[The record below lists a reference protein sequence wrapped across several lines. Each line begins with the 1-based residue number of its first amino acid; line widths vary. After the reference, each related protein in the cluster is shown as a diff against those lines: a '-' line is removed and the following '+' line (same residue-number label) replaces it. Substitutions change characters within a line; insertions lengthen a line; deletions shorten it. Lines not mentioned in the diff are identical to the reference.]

1 MDFSKG
7 SSKSKRRSVIKWIIY
22 TLLLFVFYGLQTAP
36 GFFRFL
42 DAQPLLTIPLV
53 LSIAMFE
60 HEIGG
65 AVFGILAGFL
75 WDMQQ
80 DTLFWLQRL
89 SDDVLLRV
97 GKPTDYVPDAYHSAQ
112 QLVLQLLGAGH
123 SVWVVLPV
131 LLRPLGYPRYE
142 LGVGQLFA
150 APNGTDLAGQ
160 HPHLL
165 FGAADFLEIQRI
177 AAKLKK
183 EF

>member
-22 TLLLFVFYGLQTAP
+22 TLLLYVFYGLQTAP

-80 DTLFWLQRL
+80 DTLFGFNALVMMCCCVSVSL
-89 SDDVLLRV
+89 LIMYLMPTTLPSSLFYNFSVLAIQSGLYFLFCYALW
-97 GKPTDYVPDAYHSAQ
+97 GTPGMS
-112 QLVLQLLGAGH
+112 L
-123 SVWVVLPV
+123 VWVNYLLPQMGLT
-131 LLRPLGYPRYE
+131 LLASIPIY
-142 LGVGQLFA
+142 
-150 APNGTDLAGQ
+150 
-160 HPHLL
+160 
-165 FGAADFLEIQRI
+165 FLVRLISSKFSESLRS
-177 AAKLKK
+177 
-183 EF
+183 

>member
-7 SSKSKRRSVIKWIIY
+7 SSKSKRRSVMKWIIY

-80 DTLFWLQRL
+80 DTLFGFNALVMMCCCVSVSL
-89 SDDVLLRV
+89 LIMYLMPTTLPSSLFYNFSVLAIQSGLYFLFCYALW
-97 GKPTDYVPDAYHSAQ
+97 GTPGMS
-112 QLVLQLLGAGH
+112 L
-123 SVWVVLPV
+123 VWVNYLLPQMGLT
-131 LLRPLGYPRYE
+131 LLASIPIY
-142 LGVGQLFA
+142 
-150 APNGTDLAGQ
+150 
-160 HPHLL
+160 
-165 FGAADFLEIQRI
+165 FLVRLISSKFNESLRS
-177 AAKLKK
+177 
-183 EF
+183 

>member
-80 DTLFWLQRL
+80 DTLFGFNALVMMCCCVSVSL
-89 SDDVLLRV
+89 LIMYLMPTTLPSSLFYNVSVL
-97 GKPTDYVPDAYHSAQ
+97 AIQS
-112 QLVLQLLGAGH
+112 
-123 SVWVVLPV
+123 
-131 LLRPLGYPRYE
+131 
-142 LGVGQLFA
+142 GVYFLFCYA
-150 APNGTDLAGQ
+150 LWGTPGMS
-160 HPHLL
+160 
-165 FGAADFLEIQRI
+165 
-177 AAKLKK
+177 
-183 EF
+183 

>member
-80 DTLFWLQRL
+80 DTLFGFNALVMMCCCVSVSL
-89 SDDVLLRV
+89 LIMYLMPTTLPSSLFYNFSVLAIQSGLYFLFCYALW
-97 GKPTDYVPDAYHSAQ
+97 GTPGMS
-112 QLVLQLLGAGH
+112 L
-123 SVWVVLPV
+123 VWVNYLLPQMGLT
-131 LLRPLGYPRYE
+131 LLASIPIY
-142 LGVGQLFA
+142 
-150 APNGTDLAGQ
+150 
-160 HPHLL
+160 
-165 FGAADFLEIQRI
+165 FLVRLISSKFSESLRS
-177 AAKLKK
+177 
-183 EF
+183 

>member
-7 SSKSKRRSVIKWIIY
+7 SSKSKRRSVMKWIIY

-80 DTLFWLQRL
+80 DTLFGFNALVMMCCCVSVSL
-89 SDDVLLRV
+89 LIMYLMPTTLPSSLFYNFSVLAIQSGLYFLFCYALW
-97 GKPTDYVPDAYHSAQ
+97 GTPGMS
-112 QLVLQLLGAGH
+112 L
-123 SVWVVLPV
+123 VWVNYLLPQMGLT
-131 LLRPLGYPRYE
+131 LLASIPIY
-142 LGVGQLFA
+142 
-150 APNGTDLAGQ
+150 
-160 HPHLL
+160 
-165 FGAADFLEIQRI
+165 FLVRLISSKFSESLRS
-177 AAKLKK
+177 
-183 EF
+183 

>member
-80 DTLFWLQRL
+80 DTLFGFNALVMMCCCVSVSL
-89 SDDVLLRV
+89 LIMYLMPTTLPSSLFYNFSVLAIQSGLYFLFCYALW
-97 GKPTDYVPDAYHSAQ
+97 GTPGMS
-112 QLVLQLLGAGH
+112 L
-123 SVWVVLPV
+123 VWVNYLLPQIG
-131 LLRPLGYPRYE
+131 LTL
-142 LGVGQLFA
+142 
-150 APNGTDLAGQ
+150 LAGI
-160 HPHLL
+160 PIY
-165 FGAADFLEIQRI
+165 FLVRLISSKFNESLRS
-177 AAKLKK
+177 
-183 EF
+183 